1 MPQVEVSHGEL
12 VDKWTILEIKNEQLV
27 DTEQLKNIQRE
38 MNAMSPAI
46 QEFIGSIPQLHKDL
60 FETNLVIWNLMN
72 ELYKKDDSHGSQ
84 YVTLTIEITKFN
96 QKRSFIKKEIDL
108 FCKSDFSE
116 AKSYF
121 EDCNQ
126 VVK

>member
-12 VDKWTILEIKNEQLV
+12 VDKWTILEIKSVQLV
-27 DTEQLKNIQRE
+27 DIEQLKNIQRE

-72 ELYKKDDSHGSQ
+72 ELYKKDDSLGSQ
-84 YVTLTIEITKFN
+84 YVTLTIDITKFN
-96 QKRSFIKKEIDL
+96 QKRSFIKKEIDQ

-121 EDCNQ
+121 ENSDQ
-126 VVK
+126 VIK